1 MKFVINVLPTCIFG
15 LIIVLTF
22 CSVKHFVGIH
32 CYSYAV
38 VCLYMYIELIYCD
51 IIKYFRP
58 TITLSD
64 CTYYIYITFAK
75 MRCILLFKSL
85 RIFINVRKI
94 VLFCD
99 FVPELISPYYGI
111 VYILICM
118 YVGVSLSQSDIEMRH
133 AHCTI
138 CSVNKNHII

>member
-64 CTYYIYITFAK
+64 CIYYIYITFAK
-75 MRCILLFKSL
+75 LRCILLF
-85 RIFINVRKI
+85 R
-94 VLFCD
+94 C
-99 FVPELISPYYGI
+99 LI
-111 VYILICM
+111 L
-118 YVGVSLSQSDIEMRH
+118 DIRLLPFDTFKKRVKTH
-133 AHCTI
+133 LYLKYFG
-138 CSVNKNHII
+138 N